1 MFAISFPNSSRCNA
15 WHTQSM
21 DSYQH
26 PMPKTPELS
35 YINFMPSPKTMAVF
49 NRGASLQDPSPP
61 PPNASKTQGSTPDFK
76 WQGWSKDFQCR
87 DFFWVFKTIWRF
99 VVSARV
105 LRPPSPINCFY
116 FSCYFN
122 AFWEFLRF
130 RNSAWELL
138 EVWFLLPFDHP
149 RHLKSVVSSPGPRKS
164 NTFRFQ
170 INQPIN
176 LTQVWARYF
185 SDRYISLTFYDAN
198 CKKKLQGD
206 NTSKKKPTTE
216 NMHRKKQG
224 RQFHYTLFTTA
235 DTENSNKMTPL

>member
-1 MFAISFPNSSRCNA
+1 
-15 WHTQSM
+15 
-21 DSYQH
+21 
-26 PMPKTPELS
+26 
-35 YINFMPSPKTMAVF
+35 MPSPKLWLFKFA
-49 NRGASLQDPSPP
+49 GLPDYKIPP
-61 PPNASKTQGSTPDFK
+61 PPPQPTIQDPGEYSRLQVTGMIKGFSMP
-76 WQGWSKDFQCR
+76 G
-87 DFFWVFKTIWRF
+87 FFWVFKTIWSF

-122 AFWEFLRF
+122 AFWEFLMF
-130 RNSAWELL
+130 RNSAWEFL

-206 NTSKKKPTTE
+206 NTSKQKSTTE
-216 NMHRKKQG
+216 NMHRNK
-224 RQFHYTLFTTA
+224 RAYTTA
-235 DTENSNKMTPL
+235 DTDNSIKMTPLYRSSVIDCKVKRKSASR